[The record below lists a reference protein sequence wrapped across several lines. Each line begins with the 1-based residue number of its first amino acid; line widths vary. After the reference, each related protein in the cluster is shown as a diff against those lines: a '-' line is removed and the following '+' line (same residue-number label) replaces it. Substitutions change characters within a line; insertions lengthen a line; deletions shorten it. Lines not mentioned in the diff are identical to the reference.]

1 MTRVSTFAAN
11 QNALMDLMKAQKTL
25 FDAQKQLTT
34 GKQAT
39 DLKGVGHQAETLSAT
54 RAALQRAAAYEEA
67 AVRTEARLESQDIA
81 MGQMAEAITDLRLA
95 VTSKDGDYTMHQ
107 VREAFYRI
115 SNSLNTQHAGTY
127 IFGGTRTDTAP
138 VSTSDLDDL
147 VAMGTASEA
156 FVNNDRRPQV
166 QLDQNLTIETGM
178 LASDVGGEVFDS
190 FKRIADFNAGANG
203 PFGQPLSAAQE
214 TFLNGEIQNVIA
226 ALDNMYTKIGE
237 NGAAQA
243 NVETIRNSHADRQ
256 TFLQRMLSDLE
267 DVDMAEA
274 ATRFQAAQTALEVSA
289 KTFSS
294 LSQVSLLQYLR

>member
-1 MTRVSTFAAN
+1 MTRVSTFSAN

-25 FDAQKQLTT
+25 MDAQKQLTT
-34 GKQAT
+34 GKIAT

-54 RAALQRAAAYEEA
+54 RAALQRADAYEEA

-81 MGQMAEAITDLRLA
+81 MGQMADAISDLRLA

-107 VREAFYRI
+107 VKEAFYKVA
-115 SNSLNTQHAGTY
+115 NSLNTQHAGTY

-138 VSTSDLDDL
+138 VTTNDINDLIP
-147 VAMGTASEA
+147 MGSASES

-166 QLDQNLTIETGM
+166 QLDQNLKVDTGM

-190 FKRIADFNAGANG
+190 FKRIADFDAGVNG
-203 PFGQPLSAAQE
+203 PFDRPLSPAQE
-214 TFLNGEIQNVIA
+214 TFLNGEIQNVIT
-226 ALDNMYTKIGE
+226 ALDNMYVKIGE
-237 NGAAQA
+237 NGAAQS
-243 NVETIRNSHADRQ
+243 NVETIKNSQADRQ
-256 TFLQRMLSDLE
+256 VFLQQMLSDLE

-274 ATRFQAAQTALEVSA
+274 ATRFQAAETALQVSA
-289 KTFSS
+289 KTFAS

>member
-11 QNALMDLMKAQKTL
+11 QNALMDLMKAQKAM

-34 GKQAT
+34 GKVAT

-54 RAALQRAAAYEEA
+54 RAALQRADAYEEA

-95 VTSKDGDYTMHQ
+95 VTSKDGDYTMLQ
-107 VREAFYRI
+107 VKEAFYKVA
-115 SNSLNTQHAGTY
+115 NALNTQHAGSFV
-127 IFGGTRTDTAP
+127 FGGTRTDTAP
-138 VSTSDLDDL
+138 VTTNDLYDL

-190 FKRIADFNAGANG
+190 FKRIADFDAGVNG
-203 PFGQPLSAAQE
+203 PFDRPLSAAQE
-214 TFLNGEIQNVIA
+214 TFLNGEIQNVIT
-226 ALDNMYTKIGE
+226 ALDNIYVKIGE
-237 NGAAQA
+237 NGATQA
-243 NVETIRNSHADRQ
+243 NVETIKNSQGDRQ
-256 TFLQRMLSDLE
+256 IFLQQMLSDLE

-274 ATRFQAAQTALEVSA
+274 ATRFQAAQTAIDVSA

-294 LSQVSLLQYLR
+294 LSQVSLLNFLR

>member
-11 QNALMDLMKAQKTL
+11 QNALMDLMKAQKSL

-34 GKQAT
+34 GKLAT

-54 RAALQRAAAYEEA
+54 RAALQRAQAYEQA
-67 AVRTEARLESQDIA
+67 AVRTEARLETQDIA

-107 VREAFYRI
+107 VREAFNKV
-115 SNSLNTQHAGTY
+115 SNALNMQHAGTY

-138 VSTSDLDDL
+138 VETNDIDDL
-147 VAMGTASEA
+147 IPMGTASEA

-166 QLDQNLTIETGM
+166 QLDQNLTIDTGM

-203 PFGQPLSAAQE
+203 PFDRPLSAPQE
-214 TFLNGEIQNVIA
+214 TFLNGEIQNVIT
-226 ALDNMYTKIGE
+226 ALDNLYTKIGE

-243 NVETIRNSHADRQ
+243 NVETMRNSQSDRQ
-256 TFLQRMLSDLE
+256 TFLQQMLSDLE

-274 ATRFQAAQTALEVSA
+274 ATRFQQAQTALDVSA

>member
-11 QNALMDLMKAQKTL
+11 QNALLDLMKAQKSL

-34 GKQAT
+34 GKLAT

-54 RAALQRAAAYEEA
+54 RSALQRAEAFEQA
-67 AVRTEARLESQDIA
+67 AVRTEARLETQDIA
-81 MGQMAEAITDLRLA
+81 MGQMADAITDLRLA
-95 VTSKDGDYTMHQ
+95 VTSKDGDYTMLQ
-107 VREAFYRI
+107 VREAFYKV
-115 SNSLNTQHAGTY
+115 SNALNMQHAGTY
-127 IFGGTRTDTAP
+127 VFGGTRTDVPP
-138 VSTSDLDDL
+138 VQTNDINDL

-166 QLDQNLTIETGM
+166 QLDQNLTMETGM

-203 PFGQPLSAAQE
+203 PFAQPLTGPQE
-214 TFLNGEIQNVIA
+214 TFLNGEIQNVIT

-243 NVETIRNSHADRQ
+243 NVETLKNSHADRQ
-256 TFLQRMLSDLE
+256 TFLQKMLSDLE

-274 ATRFQAAQTALEVSA
+274 ATRFQQAQTALDVSA

-294 LSQVSLLQYLR
+294 LSQVSLLPYLR

>member
-1 MTRVSTFAAN
+1 MARVSTFAAN
-11 QNALMDLMKAQKTL
+11 QSALMDLMKAQKAM

-34 GKQAT
+34 GKLAT

-54 RAALQRAAAYEEA
+54 RGALQRAASYEEA
-67 AVRTEARLESQDIA
+67 AVRTAARLESQDIA
-81 MGQMAEAITDLRLA
+81 MEQMAEAITDLRLA

-107 VREAFYRI
+107 TREAFYKVA
-115 SNSLNTQHAGTY
+115 NALNTQHAGVY
-127 IFGGTRTDTAP
+127 IFGGTRSDAAP
-138 VSTSDLDDL
+138 VATNDLDDL
-147 VAMGTASEA
+147 VGMTNASEA

-166 QLDQNLTIETGM
+166 QLDNNLIMETGM

-203 PFGQPLSAAQE
+203 PFDSPLSAAQDA
-214 TFLNGEIQNVIA
+214 FLISEIQNVIT
-226 ALDNMYTKIGE
+226 ALDNIYVKIGE
-237 NGAAQA
+237 NGAAQST
-243 NVETIRNSHADRQ
+243 VETLTTSHADRQ
-256 TFLQRMLSDLE
+256 LFLKQMLSDLE

-274 ATRFQAAQTALEVSA
+274 ATRFQAAQTALDVSA

>member
-11 QNALMDLMKAQKTL
+11 QNALMDLMKAQKSL

-34 GKQAT
+34 GKLAT

-54 RAALQRAAAYEEA
+54 RAALQRAQSYEQA
-67 AVRTEARLESQDIA
+67 AVRTEARLETQDIA

-107 VREAFYRI
+107 VREAFYKV
-115 SNSLNTQHAGTY
+115 SNALNMQHAGTY
-127 IFGGTRTDTAP
+127 IFGGTRTDIAP
-138 VSTSDLDDL
+138 VETNDIDDL
-147 VAMGTASEA
+147 IPMGTASEA

-166 QLDQNLTIETGM
+166 QLDQNLTIDTGM

-203 PFGQPLSAAQE
+203 PFDRPLSAPQE
-214 TFLNGEIQNVIA
+214 TFLNGEIENVIT
-226 ALDNMYTKIGE
+226 ALDNLNTKIGE

-243 NVETIRNSHADRQ
+243 NVETMKNSQSDRQ
-256 TFLQRMLSDLE
+256 TFLQQMLSDLE

-274 ATRFQAAQTALEVSA
+274 ATRFQQAQTALDVSA